1 MSRSYPIYCK
11 VTRESKHPLGT
22 RVAFGA
28 RESFKQTILVGTSAT
43 NSHELATVEVKRHE
57 APGGVYF
64 SLYIDG
70 QVVKRG
76 HLVGKE
82 CHIYKIKAG
91 DR

>member
-1 MSRSYPIYCK
+1 MSRSYPIWNT
-11 VTRESKHPLGT
+11 VTREPYAGAT
-22 RVAFGA
+22 RVSFGA
-28 RESFKQTILVGTSAT
+28 RESFEQTILVGTSAT

-70 QVVKRG
+70 QVIKRG

>member
-1 MSRSYPIYCK
+1 MSRSYPIWNT
-11 VTRESKHPLGT
+11 VEREPELATRA
-22 RVAFGA
+22 AFGA

-43 NSHELATVEVKRHE
+43 NSHELATIEVRRHE

-70 QVVKRG
+70 QVVKRA